1 MGFTFKRKSI
11 FVFGL
16 STAKTGNQHYKAGA
30 FQPIKPL
37 QKLFASQMLQ
47 FIDIFH
53 IFELCLCAPISNAK
67 VKNYF
72 NFKNNQNRLVKS
84 LQ

>member
-16 STAKTGNQHYKAGA
+16 STAKTGNQHYKVGA

-37 QKLFASQMLQ
+37 Q
-47 FIDIFH
+47 
-53 IFELCLCAPISNAK
+53 
-67 VKNYF
+67 
-72 NFKNNQNRLVKS
+72 
-84 LQ
+84 